1 LIKIW
6 EEYVSEESSIDFSMD
21 QCPMLIGIGRQI
33 SLGQKSF
40 FKYQSEVLLV
50 NDVLVRTNEKF
61 DPDIFWGQLITF
73 NKEFEKNERYLV
85 SICHT
90 WIHLSITNLILV
102 IGFRSKNSLLSRTRV

>member
-1 LIKIW
+1 MIKIW
-6 EEYVSEESSIDFSMD
+6 EEYFSEESSIDFSMD
-21 QCPMLIGIGRQI
+21 QCPMLIGIMRQI

-40 FKYQSEVLLV
+40 FTYQPEVLLTG
-50 NDVLVRTNEKF
+50 DTAVRTNEEF
-61 DPDIFWGQLITF
+61 DPEILLSQLITF
-73 NKEFEKNERYLV
+73 KQEFDKNERYLV